1 MAQHSQALDLEEA
14 LRTIRDRLSSP
25 ITHETC
31 PIADSL
37 GRAVAAPVTAALS
50 LPPFTA
56 SAMDGYAVRS
66 ADLNANAGYSLQ
78 QIGTSLAGHPFNGSV
93 RHGQC
98 VRIFTGAALPE
109 GADLVVVQEN
119 VTHEDAGQVSF
130 IPHTSK
136 DTNVRA
142 IGNDIAAGQVLVDTG
157 ETINPFLLGHLAA
170 AGVTELPVFT
180 KVRVGIFSSGDELRD
195 PGTPV
200 DQLRYGDIYD
210 ANRITLL
217 QLLKGLPVDCVDLGC
232 LPDDPE
238 AVSSA
243 LSSAALTCD
252 VLLTSGGVSVG
263 DADFIVEQIQ
273 RQGELQFWRLNLKP
287 GKPLAFGRIDNCW
300 IFGLPGNPVSTIIT
314 ALLLARPAIAFL
326 AGVNLEKPLTL
337 SAVLATPIQ
346 HSPGRTE
353 FQRGQFHQDET
364 GFKVSHTG
372 EQGSNR
378 FSSFRYANCLI
389 EIDKE
394 QGNLQMGD
402 VVNILP
408 LVNLLH

>member
-1 MAQHSQALDLEEA
+1 M
-14 LRTIRDRLSSP
+14 
-25 ITHETC
+25 
-31 PIADSL
+31 
-37 GRAVAAPVTAALS
+37 
-50 LPPFTA
+50 
-56 SAMDGYAVRS
+56 
-66 ADLNANAGYSLQ
+66 
-78 QIGTSLAGHPFNGSV
+78 
-93 RHGQC
+93 
-98 VRIFTGAALPE
+98 
-109 GADLVVVQEN
+109 
-119 VTHEDAGQVSF
+119 
-130 IPHTSK
+130 
-136 DTNVRA
+136 
-142 IGNDIAAGQVLVDTG
+142 
-157 ETINPFLLGHLAA
+157 LGHLAA

-300 IFGLPGNPVSTIIT
+300 ILVYPVTQCRPSSPHCC
-314 ALLLARPAIAFL
+314 LLA
-326 AGVNLEKPLTL
+326 
-337 SAVLATPIQ
+337 Q
-346 HSPGRTE
+346 
-353 FQRGQFHQDET
+353 
-364 GFKVSHTG
+364 
-372 EQGSNR
+372 
-378 FSSFRYANCLI
+378 
-389 EIDKE
+389 
-394 QGNLQMGD
+394 
-402 VVNILP
+402 
-408 LVNLLH
+408 LLRS

>member
-1 MAQHSQALDLEEA
+1 MPD
-14 LRTIRDRLSSP
+14 
-25 ITHETC
+25 
-31 PIADSL
+31 ADSL
-37 GRAVAAPVTAALS
+37 GRAVAAPVTAASRCHPSPL
-50 LPPFTA
+50 LQWTA
-56 SAMDGYAVRS
+56 TRVRS

-119 VTHEDAGQVSF
+119 VTYEDAGQVSF

-200 DQLRYGDIYD
+200 DQLRYCDIYD

-252 VLLTSGGVSVG
+252 VLLTSGV
-263 DADFIVEQIQ
+263 F
-273 RQGELQFWRLNLKP
+273 
-287 GKPLAFGRIDNCW
+287 
-300 IFGLPGNPVSTIIT
+300 
-314 ALLLARPAIAFL
+314 LLATQTSSWSKFSVKVNCNS
-326 AGVNLEKPLTL
+326 GV
-337 SAVLATPIQ
+337 
-346 HSPGRTE
+346 
-353 FQRGQFHQDET
+353 
-364 GFKVSHTG
+364 
-372 EQGSNR
+372 
-378 FSSFRYANCLI
+378 
-389 EIDKE
+389 
-394 QGNLQMGD
+394 
-402 VVNILP
+402 
-408 LVNLLH
+408 